1 MRNNSSQR
9 WAPGLREGRAE
20 DHRGAPDSDE
30 ERGHMLADSSRAV
43 VRESEEVEEV
53 VGKRRGGGDGSR
65 EEGQTMGTT
74 RV

>member
-1 MRNNSSQR
+1 M
-9 WAPGLREGRAE
+9 PGLREGRAR

-30 ERGHMLADSSRAV
+30 EHGHTLADSSRAV
-43 VRESEEVEEV
+43 VRERGGAGGGREVED
-53 VGKRRGGGDGSR
+53 GRGGGGGGGDGSR